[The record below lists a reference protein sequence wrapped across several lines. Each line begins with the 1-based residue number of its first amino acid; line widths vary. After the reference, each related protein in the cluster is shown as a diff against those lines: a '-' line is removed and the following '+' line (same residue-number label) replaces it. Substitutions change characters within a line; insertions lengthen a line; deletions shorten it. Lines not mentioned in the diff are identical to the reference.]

1 MKVVSIKKLR
11 DRYIREGYKLAL
23 KEMKQLNEDSIKQ
36 QAFKNDGWVP
46 VDEFVFTPSKN
57 EYKTLV
63 NGCEDMNGTI
73 VRVGSYIAKADKGE
87 VSKRAKVLA
96 IYEIDKKKCGW
107 MKPDSTH
114 EIVAVWKTTVDKRIY
129 VKTISV
135 ENTDAIRV
143 SATGKIKR

>member
-36 QAFKNDGWVP
+36 QTFKNDGWVP
-46 VDEFVFTPSKN
+46 VDEFIFTPSKS
-57 EYKTLV
+57 EYKTLA
-63 NGCEDMNGTI
+63 NSCEDFNGNLI
-73 VRVGSYIAKADKGE
+73 RVGNYIAKADKGE

-107 MKPDSTH
+107 MKPDTTH
-114 EIVAVWKTTVDKRIY
+114 EIVAIWKVTVDKRKY
-129 VKTISV
+129 VKVINV
-135 ENTDAIRV
+135 ENSDAIKV
-143 SATGKIKR
+143 ASTGKMQ